1 MLKNINARKNRGTGI
16 VTQLMMKLEEICFGK
31 QYFKVAVILRNSH
44 LISSMLTNAEAW
56 YNLTQSHIDSLEAV
70 DESLLRKV
78 LKTPISIPKEMLYLE
93 LGNGAHKV

>member
-1 MLKNINARKNRGTGI
+1 
-16 VTQLMMKLEEICFGK
+16 
-31 QYFKVAVILRNSH
+31 
-44 LISSMLTNAEAW
+44 MLTNAEAW